1 MANDDLDERIAGV
14 ASLAEPQ
21 RRALY
26 RYVVSRDASPVAIE
40 RAPVV

>member
-1 MANDDLDERIAGV
+1 VPADLDALIAGV

-26 RYVVSRDASPVAIE
+26 RYVVRLNRRVRTA
-40 RAPVV
+40 R